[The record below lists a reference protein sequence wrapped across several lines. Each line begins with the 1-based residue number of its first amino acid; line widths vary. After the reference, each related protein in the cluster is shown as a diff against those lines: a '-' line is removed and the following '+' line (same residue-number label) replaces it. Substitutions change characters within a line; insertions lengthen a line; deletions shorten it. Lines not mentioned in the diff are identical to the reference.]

1 LNFFM
6 SEGIDNILKKLDI
19 KDLYLKFPKVTPTTY
34 TVRKIS
40 TSPCK
45 VACPIDTDVKAYL
58 GLIFKG
64 KFEKSLEIIK
74 HHNPLRRIC

>member
-1 LNFFM
+1 M
-6 SEGIDNILKKLDI
+6 SEGIDNILKTPDL
-19 KDLYLKFPKVTPTTY
+19 KDLYLKFLKITPTTY
-34 TVRKIS
+34 TVRKIP

-64 KFEKSLEIIK
+64 KFKKSLEIIE
-74 HHNPLRRIC
+74 HHNPLRRIW